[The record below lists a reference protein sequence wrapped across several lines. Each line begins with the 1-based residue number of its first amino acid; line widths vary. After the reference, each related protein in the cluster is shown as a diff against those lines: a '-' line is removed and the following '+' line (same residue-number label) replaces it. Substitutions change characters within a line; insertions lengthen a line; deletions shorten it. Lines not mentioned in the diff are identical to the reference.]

1 MLGCSF
7 YSGEEGT
14 GDKDQQDMHQSWING
29 GDQIMVCTSAFGAG
43 NDYAHVRVVT
53 HAGSPMEMVEYRYLV
68 SYMHH

>member
-1 MLGCSF
+1 
-7 YSGEEGT
+7 
-14 GDKDQQDMHQSWING
+14 MHQSWING